1 MTSSFQPTSA
11 PTKFPFEIDR
21 APDRPAISPKNQWRA
36 FVMSLITSDIVMIG
50 LGLRLAYFIRFY
62 VSSPIFQGDGNA
74 KFPFYQD
81 LSVALVL
88 FWTGIFALNGL
99 YQRRNL
105 LGGIQEYSL
114 AFRAVSIG
122 FLTVI
127 IIGFLDP
134 GFILARGWLLLAW
147 FFSFLLVSS
156 GRFLLRRVAYALRHR
171 GYFLSPALLIGV
183 NDEALSLAQQLV
195 SWKSSGLHV
204 VGFVDDRIAR
214 DALVHR
220 HLRVLGSVSDLPCLI
235 SEHHVEELVLATSA
249 ISREDIVNIFRQ
261 FGFVSGLNL
270 RLSSGLFEI
279 VTTGLQIKELGNV
292 SLVQINPLRMT
303 GIERMLKLVVDYAI
317 TIPILALLLPVFA
330 VISLIIKLDSP
341 GPVFHRRRVMGLH
354 GRQFDAFKFRTM
366 HVNGDEILQ
375 ANPEL
380 MAEFAQNQK
389 LKDDPRVTR
398 AGRFLRKFS
407 LDELPQLLNVIR
419 REMSVVGPRIISPEE
434 MPRYSQWGMNL
445 LTVYPGITGLWQ
457 VSGRSDLTFEE
468 RVQLDM
474 HFIRNW
480 TIWLDLLIL
489 MRTVPVVFKG
499 RGAY

>member
-1 MTSSFQPTSA
+1 M
-11 PTKFPFEIDR
+11 ER
-21 APDRPAISPKNQWRA
+21 APAKVAISTKQQWRFFQLA
-36 FVMSLITSDIVMIG
+36 LAITDIGMIG
-50 LGLRLAYFIRFY
+50 LALRLAYFIRFY
-62 VSSPIFQGDGNA
+62 TDLPIFQQQVDE
-74 KFPFYQD
+74 KFPFYQGIS
-81 LSVALVL
+81 LALIP
-88 FWTGIFALNGL
+88 FWTGIFALNSL
-99 YQRRNL
+99 YNRRNL
-105 LGGIQEYSL
+105 MGGIQEYSL
-114 AFRAVSIG
+114 VFRAVSIG
-122 FLTVI
+122 FLTVV

-147 FFSFLLVSS
+147 MFSFLFVSS
-156 GRFLLRRVAYALRHR
+156 ARFLLRRLAYALRHR
-171 GYFLSPALLIGV
+171 GYFLSPALLVGV

-204 VGFVDDRIAR
+204 VGFVDDKVTQETQ
-214 DALVHR
+214 VHR
-220 HLRVLGSVSDLPCLI
+220 HLRVLGKLSDLPGLI
-235 SEHHVEELVLATSA
+235 AEHDVQELILATSA

-261 FGFVSGLNL
+261 FGFVSDLNL

-292 SLVQINPLRMT
+292 SLVQMNPLRMT
-303 GIERMLKLVVDYAI
+303 GVEKFLKLTVDYAI
-317 TIPILALLLPVFA
+317 TIPILFLLMPLFA
-330 VISLIIKLDSP
+330 AIGLIIKLDSS
-341 GPVFHRRRVMGLH
+341 GPIFHRRRVMGIH

-366 HVNGDEILQ
+366 HINGDEILD
-375 ANPEL
+375 ACPEL
-380 MAEFAQNQK
+380 KAEFALNQK
-389 LKDDPRVTR
+389 LKDDPRVTKV
-398 AGRFLRKFS
+398 GRFLRKFS
-407 LDELPQLLNVIR
+407 LDELPQLFNVIR

-457 VSGRSDLTFEE
+457 VSGRSDLTFDE

-489 MRTVPVVFKG
+489 LRTIPVVFKG